1 LWQTYFLNARS
12 SGNCS
17 NFSFKYYRF
26 YDHYYEDEKMAILNY
41 ISSRNYY
48 TQVHKIA
55 IWKEAE
61 EMKVGFVTCISVIS
75 VLGLDRTHDSV

>member
-1 LWQTYFLNARS
+1 MR
-12 SGNCS
+12 
-17 NFSFKYYRF
+17 
-26 YDHYYEDEKMAILNY
+26 ILKY

-48 TQVHKIA
+48 THAHKIE

-75 VLGLDRTHDSV
+75 VLSLDRTHDSG